1 MPISIASRI
10 IKNTGWLYAKMG
22 ITMFISLYTTRLI
35 LNGLGANDFGIF
47 NIVGSSIAMLGFI
60 NAALATAT
68 QRFLNYAEGEG
79 NKEKITGIF
88 NVSIVL
94 HLIISCIIGILLFLL
109 GFIFFNGLL
118 NIPDDRIYAAKF
130 VYSCMIVSTMFT
142 VMTVPYDA
150 VLNAHENMRYY
161 AIIGILESVLKLV
174 VAVFCIN
181 TSHDKLILYG
191 LLMAIIPFITLTI
204 MRVYCKQT
212 YQECKLNFKKYYRKS
227 IAIEMSTFAGWTF
240 ITTMTSMI
248 TQYGL
253 GIILNH
259 FFGVIINAAHGIAMQ
274 LTGMLMVFS
283 SNAQK
288 AFNPI
293 LTKSEG
299 EKNRSQLIYIS
310 LFGCK
315 ISFFIFGLFAI
326 PTILHM
332 PYVLSLWLSNVPEWT
347 IVFCRLSLLRI
358 LFEQLV
364 MSLVSAINAEG
375 HIKTYSITRSI
386 SYILPIP
393 ILYILFKNNYEPY
406 WLYIV
411 WIICWSIIG
420 SWITIFVCRS
430 VVGINLKDYL
440 YCVLR
445 PCLIITVLS
454 LVPYFFV
461 RFFDSE
467 LSLLL
472 FCIQVFLF
480 LYLGLSFI
488 LSKQERF
495 ALITLIKGRLFR
507 NGNDVHE

>member
-1 MPISIASRI
+1 MVNSSIASRI

-35 LNGLGANDFGIF
+35 LNGLGASDFGIF
-47 NIVGSSIAMLGFI
+47 NLVGSSIAMLGFI

-68 QRFLNYAEGEG
+68 QRFMNYAEGEG
-79 NKEKITGIF
+79 NIEKISGIF
-88 NVSIVL
+88 NVSFVL
-94 HLIISCIIGILLFLL
+94 HLIISCFIGIFLFLL
-109 GFIFFNGLL
+109 GFVFFNGLL
-118 NIPDDRIYAAKF
+118 NIPDGRVPAAEF

-150 VLNAHENMRYY
+150 VINAHENMKYY
-161 AIIGILESVLKLV
+161 AIIGILESILKLV
-174 VAVFCIN
+174 VAFLCIK
-181 TSHDKLILYG
+181 TTHDKLVIYG
-191 LLMAIIPFITLTI
+191 ALMAIIPFVTLTI
-204 MRVYCKQT
+204 MRVYCKKT
-212 YQECKLNFKKYYRKS
+212 YHECSINLKKYYKKS
-227 IAIEMSTFAGWTF
+227 IALEMSTFAGWTF
-240 ITTMTSMI
+240 ITTATSMI

-299 EKNRSQLIYIS
+299 ERNRLKLIYIS

-332 PYVLSLWLSNVPEWT
+332 PFVLSLWLSNVPEWT

-358 LFEQLV
+358 LLEQLV
-364 MSLVSAINAEG
+364 MSMVSAINAEG
-375 HIKTYSITRSI
+375 HIKAYSISRSI

-393 ILYILFKNNYEPY
+393 ILYVLFNNNYEPY
-406 WLYIV
+406 WMYIV
-411 WIICWSIIG
+411 WTICWSILG
-420 SWITIFVCRS
+420 SWITIYICHS
-430 VVGINLKDYL
+430 VVGIKIREYV
-440 YCVLR
+440 CTVLV
-445 PCLIITVLS
+445 PCIFITVIS
-454 LVPYFFV
+454 LIPYFFV
-461 RFFDSE
+461 VLFDIE
-467 LSLLL
+467 CSLPILCL
-472 FCIQVFLF
+472 QVFLF
-480 LYLGLSFI
+480 LCLGLFVI
-488 LSKQERF
+488 LNKQERF
-495 ALITLIKGRLFR
+495 ALLSLMKSRLFR
-507 NGNDVHE
+507 NGHV